1 MTLPKLN
8 VPVYEAIL
16 PSTESVIKYRPFL
29 VKEEKILLTAMES
42 KDDKT
47 ITNAVK
53 QIIGN
58 CVQGEL
64 DVEQLPTF
72 DIEYIFLRLR
82 AKSVG
87 EEVNIGLRPWG
98 CPQNNGELCEFTTEV
113 KINLEEVKVQK
124 TEDHSNKIM
133 LSDNIGMVMSYP
145 NIESIK
151 DMIKGNLSETEVGM
165 QVMKNS
171 VQMIFTEEETHERDS
186 FSEKELDD
194 FFDSL
199 TTDQFTKIRKFFD
212 SMPVLKHTV
221 KYNCKTCGEEK
232 ETTISGLDSFFGLA

>member
-1 MTLPKLN
+1 MALPKLN

-16 PSTESVIKYRPFL
+16 PSTETVIKYRPFL

-42 KDDKT
+42 ENEKT
-47 ITNAVK
+47 ITDAVK
-53 QIIGN
+53 QIIKN

-64 DVEQLPTF
+64 DVERLPTF
-72 DIEYIFLRLR
+72 DIEFIFLRLR

-87 EEVNIGLRPWG
+87 EEVKIGLKPWG

-113 KINLEEVKVQK
+113 PINLEEVKVQK
-124 TEDHSNKIM
+124 TENHSNKIM
-133 LSDNIGMVMSYP
+133 LTDDIGIILGYP

-151 DMIKGNLSETEVGM
+151 EMMKGELSETEVGLK
-165 QVMKNS
+165 VIKNS
-171 VQMIFTEEETHERDS
+171 VEMVFTQEETHERDS
-186 FSEKELDD
+186 FTETELDD

-199 TTDQFTKIRKFFD
+199 NTLQMEKIREFFD
-212 SMPVLKHTV
+212 TMPVLKHTV

-232 ETTISGLDSFFGLA
+232 ETTVQGLNSFFG

>member
-1 MTLPKLN
+1 MALPKLN

-16 PSTESVIKYRPFL
+16 PSTETVIKYRPFL

-42 KDDKT
+42 ENEKT
-47 ITNAVK
+47 ITDAVK
-53 QIIGN
+53 QIIKN

-64 DVEQLPTF
+64 DVERLPTF

-87 EEVNIGLRPWG
+87 EEVKIGLKPWG
-98 CPQNNGELCEFTTEV
+98 CPQNKGELCEFTTEV
-113 KINLEEVKVQK
+113 PINLEEVKVQK
-124 TEDHSNKIM
+124 TENHSNKIM
-133 LSDNIGMVMSYP
+133 LTDDIGIILGYP

-151 DMIKGNLSETEVGM
+151 EMMKGELSETEVGLK
-165 QVMKNS
+165 VIKNS
-171 VQMIFTEEETHERDS
+171 VEMVFTQEETHERDS
-186 FSEKELDD
+186 FTETELDD

-199 TTDQFTKIRKFFD
+199 NTLQMEKIREFFD
-212 SMPVLKHTV
+212 TMPVLKHTV

-232 ETTISGLDSFFGLA
+232 ETTVQGLNSFFG

>member
-1 MTLPKLN
+1 MALPKMN

-16 PSTESVIKYRPFL
+16 PSTETVIKYRPFL

-42 KDDKT
+42 SDEKT

-53 QIIGN
+53 QIIRN

-64 DVEQLPTF
+64 DVERLPTF

-87 EEVNIGLRPWG
+87 EEVKIGLKPWG
-98 CPQNNGELCEFTTEV
+98 CPQNDGKLCEFTTEV
-113 KINLEEVKVQK
+113 PINLEEVKVQK
-124 TEDHSNKIM
+124 NENHSNKIM
-133 LSDNIGMVMSYP
+133 LSDDIGIILRYP

-151 DMIKGNLSETEVGM
+151 EMMKGELSETEVGM
-165 QVMKNS
+165 QVIKSS
-171 VQMIFTEEETHERDS
+171 VEMVFTQEETHERDT
-186 FSEKELDD
+186 FTEKELDD

-199 TTDQFTKIRKFFD
+199 NTLQMEKIREFFD
-212 SMPVLKHTV
+212 TMPVLKHTV
-221 KYNCKTCGEEK
+221 KYNCNTCGEEK
-232 ETTISGLDSFFGLA
+232 ETTVQGLNSFFG

>member
-1 MTLPKLN
+1 MSLPKMN

-53 QIIGN
+53 QIIRN

-64 DVEQLPTF
+64 DVDRLPTF

-87 EEVNIGLRPWG
+87 EEVTIGLRPWG
-98 CPQNNGELCEFTTEV
+98 CPQN
-113 KINLEEVKVQK
+113 
-124 TEDHSNKIM
+124 
-133 LSDNIGMVMSYP
+133 
-145 NIESIK
+145 
-151 DMIKGNLSETEVGM
+151 KG
-165 QVMKNS
+165 
-171 VQMIFTEEETHERDS
+171 
-186 FSEKELDD
+186 
-194 FFDSL
+194 
-199 TTDQFTKIRKFFD
+199 
-212 SMPVLKHTV
+212 
-221 KYNCKTCGEEK
+221 
-232 ETTISGLDSFFGLA
+232 